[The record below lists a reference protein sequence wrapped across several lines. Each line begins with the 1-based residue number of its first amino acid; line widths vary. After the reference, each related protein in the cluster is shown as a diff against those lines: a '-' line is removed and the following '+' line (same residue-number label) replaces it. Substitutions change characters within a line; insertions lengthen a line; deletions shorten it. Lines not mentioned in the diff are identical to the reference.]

1 MDEQRKTRKE
11 IEAQIIARSWQDEAY
26 KQELM
31 SNSKLVVAKEFGV
44 QFPPEVNVHV
54 VQEDPTNLYVVLPI
68 RPNLSGEELS
78 EEELEAI
85 AGGGVL
91 DFVADVYS
99 ELKDFGAEIYRAVTS
114 TC

>member
-1 MDEQRKTRKE
+1 MEEQRKTRKE
-11 IEAQIIARSWQDEAY
+11 IEAHIIAQAWQDEAY

-31 SNSKLVVAKEFGV
+31 NNSKSVVEKEFGV
-44 QFPPEVNVHV
+44 QFPPQVNVHV
-54 VQEDPTNLYVVLPI
+54 VQEDPTNFYVVLPI
-68 RPNLSGEELS
+68 RPNLSEEELS

-91 DFVADVYS
+91 DFVKDVYN
-99 ELKDFGAEIYRAVTS
+99 ELKDFGAEVYRAVTS